1 VEKAVGMIAREEILD
16 RVQTALGPDPD
27 IPEIPRDY
35 VVATTLDR
43 IGLVERFAERA
54 AEYRATVWR
63 CSAEDV
69 HQAVG
74 AALAE
79 HGARRLVAPDGLPEA
94 WRPEGIEWMLDGE
107 RQLAVEE
114 LDGADGVVTGCA
126 LAIADTGTIVLDA
139 GERQGRRALTLL
151 PDLHVCV
158 VQSSQVVGT
167 VPEAIRALGNAV
179 RTGRRPVTFISGPSA
194 TSDIELNRVEGVHGP
209 RRLEI
214 ILASR

>member
-1 VEKAVGMIAREEILD
+1 MTMSAREDVLGRI
-16 RVQTALGPDPD
+16 RTALGPEPAVF
-27 IPEIPRDY
+27 EIPRDY
-35 VVATTLDR
+35 VVASSLQRDMQ
-43 IGLVERFAERA
+43 VERFAERA

-63 CSAEDV
+63 CAIDDV
-69 HQAVG
+69 GEAVG

-79 HGARRLVAPDGLPEA
+79 HGARRLVVPQDLPTA
-94 WRPEGIEWMLDGE
+94 WRPEGIEWLEDGE
-107 RQLAVEE
+107 RRLAPDE
-114 LDGADGVVTGCA
+114 LDGSDGVVTGCA

-139 GERQGRRALTLL
+139 GGRQGRRALTLL

-158 VQSSQVVGT
+158 VRSEQVVGS
-167 VPEAIRALGNAV
+167 VPEAIRRLGEAV

-214 ILASR
+214 VLATR

>member
-1 VEKAVGMIAREEILD
+1 MIAREEILG
-16 RVQTALGPDPD
+16 RVRTALGPDPH

-43 IGLVERFAERA
+43 AEQVERFAERA

-63 CSAEDV
+63 CSVDDIRA
-69 HQAVG
+69 AVG
-74 AALAE
+74 AALTE
-79 HGARRLVAPDGLPEA
+79 HGARRLVAPQALPDA
-94 WRPEGIEWMLDGE
+94 WRPDGIEWLLDGE
-107 RQLAVEE
+107 RPLTAEE

-126 LAIADTGTIVLDA
+126 LAIADTGTLVLDA

-158 VQSSQVVGT
+158 VESSQVVGT
-167 VPEAIRALGNAV
+167 VPEAIRRLGDAV

-194 TSDIELNRVEGVHGP
+194 TSDIELNRIEGVHGP

-214 ILASR
+214 VLASR

>member
-1 VEKAVGMIAREEILD
+1 MSAAREEVLGRIAAAVGPEP
-16 RVQTALGPDPD
+16 RV
-27 IPEIPRDY
+27 IEIPRDY
-35 VVATTLDR
+35 VVASSLDR
-43 IGLVERFAERA
+43 DAQIERFAERA

-63 CSAEDV
+63 CAEHDIAE
-69 HQAVG
+69 AVG

-79 HGARRLVAPDGLPEA
+79 HEARRLVVPADVPDA
-94 WRPEGIEWMLDGE
+94 WRPEGVEWLEDGP
-107 RQLAVEE
+107 RRLGAAE
-114 LDGADGVVTGCA
+114 LDRSEGVVTGCA

-139 GERQGRRALTLL
+139 GQRQGRRALTLL

-158 VQSSQVVGT
+158 VRSAQVVGT
-167 VPEAIRALGNAV
+167 VPEAIRRLGEAV

-214 ILASR
+214 VLAAR

>member
-1 VEKAVGMIAREEILD
+1 MMSAAREDVLGRI
-16 RVQTALGPDPD
+16 RTALGPTPRV
-27 IPEIPRDY
+27 IEIPRDY
-35 VVATTLDR
+35 VVASSLDR
-43 IGLVERFAERA
+43 DAQVERFADRA

-63 CSAEDV
+63 CRLHDV
-69 HQAVG
+69 RDAVG

-79 HGARRLVAPDGLPEA
+79 HGARRLVVPEDLPA
-94 WRPEGIEWMLDGE
+94 DWRPDGIEWLEDGARSLE
-107 RQLAVEE
+107 PAE

-158 VQSSQVVGT
+158 VRDAQVVGT
-167 VPEAIRALGNAV
+167 VPEAIRRLGEAV

-214 ILASR
+214 ILAAR

>member
-1 VEKAVGMIAREEILD
+1 MMSAGAAREDVLGRIAAAVGPAP
-16 RVQTALGPDPD
+16 RV
-27 IPEIPRDY
+27 IEIPRDY
-35 VVATTLDR
+35 VVASSLDHDAQ
-43 IGLVERFAERA
+43 IERFAERA

-63 CSAEDV
+63 CAEHDIAD
-69 HQAVG
+69 AVA

-79 HGARRLVAPDGLPEA
+79 HGAGVLVAPDDLPGD
-94 WRPEGIEWMLDGE
+94 WRPDGVEWLEDGQ
-107 RQLAVEE
+107 RRLGPAE
-114 LDGADGVVTGCA
+114 LDASHGVVTGCA

-139 GERQGRRALTLL
+139 GEHQGRRALTLL

-158 VQSSQVVGT
+158 VRSAQVVGT
-167 VPEAIRALGNAV
+167 VPEAIRRLGEAV

-214 ILASR
+214 VLASR

>member
-1 VEKAVGMIAREEILD
+1 MSAREEVLG
-16 RVQTALGPDPD
+16 RVRSALGARIDV
-27 IPEIPRDY
+27 PEVPRDY
-35 VVATTLDR
+35 IVASSLERTLQ
-43 IGLVERFAERA
+43 VERFAERA

-63 CSAEDV
+63 CGAGDV
-69 HQAVG
+69 AQAVG

-79 HGARRLVAPDGLPEA
+79 HGAGRLVVPPDLPA
-94 WRPEGIEWMLDGE
+94 DWRPAGAEWVQDDD
-107 RQLAVEE
+107 LAADV

-126 LAIADTGTIVLDA
+126 LAIAETGTIVLDG
-139 GERQGRRALTLL
+139 GEAQGRRALTLL

-158 VQSSQVVGT
+158 VRAAQVVGT
-167 VPEAIRALGNAV
+167 VPEAIRRLGDAV

-214 ILASR
+214 VLAAR

>member
-1 VEKAVGMIAREEILD
+1 MIARDEVLGRI
-16 RVQTALGPDPD
+16 RTALGADPV
-27 IPEIPRDY
+27 IPEIPRSY
-35 VVATTLDR
+35 VVASTLDR
-43 IGLVERFAERA
+43 AARVERFAERA

-63 CSAEDV
+63 CSTEDV
-69 HQAVG
+69 RAAVG

-94 WRPEGIEWMLDGE
+94 WRPEGIAWMLDGE
-107 RQLAVEE
+107 RELGVEE

-126 LAIADTGTIVLDA
+126 LAIADTGSIVLDA
-139 GERQGRRALTLL
+139 GQRQGRRALTLL

-158 VQSSQVVGT
+158 VESSQVVGS
-167 VPEAIRALGNAV
+167 VPEAIRALAEAA

-194 TSDIELNRVEGVHGP
+194 TSDIELDRVEGVHGP

-214 ILASR
+214 VLASR